1 MIEGSN
7 WVEEYQPVQA
17 YSVEVSS
24 NGIIS
29 GGGGDEAIVSEGTT
43 FYWRYDPNDEIS
55 SGFTGVGWFEDIGG
69 SPIVVSGKSLDA
81 ILAEFENGS
90 RTNLNDVF
98 EAWQKYVSDHPG
110 TVSSFVNTLVAGGG
124 GGCWSM

>member
-43 FYWRYDPNDEIS
+43 FYWRYDPNGGIS
-55 SGFTGVGWFEDIGG
+55 SGFTGVGWFEDTCG
-69 SPIVVSGKSLDA
+69 SPIAVSGKNLDT

-98 EAWQKYVSDHPG
+98 EAWQTYVSDHPG
-110 TVSSFVNTLVAGGG
+110 TVSSFVNTLVAKGG